1 MEAIAIQGAE
11 GVQVNWGE
19 LAKECEQKLRRFI
32 RKRVMNQD
40 DADDLMQMTYLEAL
54 RNQHKFSG
62 TSKPE
67 TWLFG
72 IAVNLVRNHFK
83 TLYGQ
88 PQCGDLDE
96 VIGLLEYDGDPSAL
110 VEQQHVLQ
118 RTSDAIETLPTD
130 MRTLLDLIVET
141 DLSYQDAALALG
153 IPVGT
158 VRSRLFRTREQLKN
172 TVFNQ

>member
-1 MEAIAIQGAE
+1 METIAIQGAE
-11 GVQVNWGE
+11 LVQVNWGE
-19 LAKECEQKLRRFI
+19 LAKNCEQKLRRFI

-40 DADDLMQMTYLEAL
+40 DAEDLMQMTYLEAL
-54 RNQHKFSG
+54 RNQHKFFG

-83 TLYGQ
+83 NLYGQ
-88 PQCGDLDE
+88 PQCSDLDE
-96 VIGLLEYDGDPSAL
+96 VIGLLEYDGDPSVLA
-110 VEQQHVLQ
+110 EQQHALA
-118 RTSDAIETLPTD
+118 RTAEAIEALPTD

-158 VRSRLFRTREQLKN
+158 VRSRLSRAREQLKN

>member
-1 MEAIAIQGAE
+1 METIAIHGAE
-11 GVQVNWGE
+11 RVQVNWGE
-19 LAKECEQKLRRFI
+19 LARDCEQKLRRFI

-88 PQCGDLDE
+88 PQCSDLDE
-96 VIGLLEYDGDPSAL
+96 VVGLLEYEGDPSAL
-110 VEQQHVLQ
+110 VEQQDVLT
-118 RTSDAIETLPTD
+118 RTSDAIESLPTD

-158 VRSRLFRTREQLKN
+158 VRSRLSRTREQLKN

>member
-1 MEAIAIQGAE
+1 MENIAIHGSEQ
-11 GVQVNWGE
+11 VQVDWGD
-19 LAKECEQKLRRFI
+19 LAKRCEQKLRRFI

-54 RNQHKFSG
+54 RNQHKFAG
-62 TSKPE
+62 TSRPE

-83 TLYGQ
+83 TLYSQ
-88 PQCGDLDE
+88 PKCGDLDE
-96 VIGLLEYDGDPSAL
+96 VIGLLEYEGDPSAL
-110 VEQQHVLQ
+110 TEQQHALA
-118 RTSDAIETLPTD
+118 RTADAIEALPAN

-158 VRSRLFRTREQLKN
+158 VRSRLSRTREQLKHS
-172 TVFNQ
+172 VFDQ

>member
-1 MEAIAIQGAE
+1 MENIAIQGSE
-11 GVQVNWGE
+11 QVQVNWGE
-19 LAKECEQKLRRFI
+19 LAKGCEQKLRRFI

-62 TSKPE
+62 ISKPE

-88 PQCGDLDE
+88 PQCSDLDE
-96 VIGLLEYDGDPSAL
+96 VIGLLEYDADPSVLA
-110 VEQQHVLQ
+110 EQQHALA
-118 RTSDAIETLPTD
+118 RTAEAIEALPAD
-130 MRTLLDLIVET
+130 VRTLLDLIVET

-158 VRSRLFRTREQLKN
+158 VRSRLSRTREHLKN